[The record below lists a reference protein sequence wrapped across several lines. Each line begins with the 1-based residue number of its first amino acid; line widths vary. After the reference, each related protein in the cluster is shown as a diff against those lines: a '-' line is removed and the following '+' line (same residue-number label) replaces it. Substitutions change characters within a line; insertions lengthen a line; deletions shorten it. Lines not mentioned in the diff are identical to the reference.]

1 MANKS
6 HPVQYKLR
14 MSEVMHQW
22 LKAQAKENHR
32 TLLAEINMHLE
43 HAKDRIENQ
52 SGTKKADTTRQDE
65 LSASLQSN
73 S

>member
-1 MANKS
+1 MGNKS

-14 MSEVMHQW
+14 LSEVMHQW

-43 HAKDRIENQ
+43 HAKERIEKQ
-52 SGTKKADTTRQDE
+52 SGTKKADDTVE
-65 LSASLQSN
+65 SKPSASTKI
-73 S
+73 